1 MTRKF
6 IRAVAAILA
15 VLCMAA
21 AVSSC
26 GDTTT
31 EPASPSSSVSKKTES
46 TETPGADG
54 KIFEIQSSEDMTVEV
69 EGNTYNIYV
78 PNEQTVLQLH
88 KYVKVGRGISWRLAD
103 DVSMKSDSLI
113 PSKTVSL
120 KEGVNIFYVN
130 CQNETESVM
139 EDYTIII
146 HRAGMYTV
154 RFEGLTE
161 TQSVLEGGYAKA
173 PAGIPKKEG
182 YNFESWDFDFSKRIT
197 ADTEYLGKMG
207 SCRLYGYIR
216 CKSGHRF
223 SGNPVGD
230 LRRIGHAGGAR
241 ERRVHLCRLEDQ
253 KQRSGGSGIGRS
265 LDLNFRCDPGG
276 TLGEPGLYRDL

>member
-46 TETPGADG
+46 TETPGVDG

-197 ADTEYLGKMG
+197 ADTEISAKWVPAAYMVTYDANLGTVSPATQSVTFGESVTLAVPREKG
-207 SCRLYGYIR
+207 TPL
-216 CKSGHRF
+216 
-223 SGNPVGD
+223 PVGGSKTAI
-230 LRRIGHAGGAR
+230 RRFWYR
-241 ERRVHLCRLEDQ
+241 
-253 KQRSGGSGIGRS
+253 
-265 LDLNFRCDPGG
+265 
-276 TLGEPGLYRDL
+276 TEPGS